1 MPGDHCGIFQKI
13 DPESGRCR
21 FNVPDCVDKAASSAI
36 TGTALSG
43 PKGGALAGGL
53 RFTVCK
59 TIESIETG
67 TPNQHQSFSSTRNR
81 NQSDS
86 APQLPVNNEPY
97 YQDPDPILD
106 NEFDVW
112 RTEEEFVTVEDVE
125 HVFTADFDL

>member
-13 DPESGRCR
+13 DPERGRCR
-21 FNVPDCVDKAASSAI
+21 FNVPDCVGKAASSAI

-53 RFTVCK
+53 RFSVCK

-67 TPNQHQSFSSTRNR
+67 TPNQHQSFSSTQNR
-81 NQSDS
+81 NQSDPAS
-86 APQLPVNNEPY
+86 QLPVNNETY

-112 RTEEEFVTVEDVE
+112 RTEEELVTVDDIE